1 MSIDAASNLAP
12 RSTVHVV
19 TTEHVLP
26 SNTNPHG
33 TMFGGDVLAL
43 MDKTAAIAALRFC
56 RQPVVTASTE
66 RIDFRTPIR
75 LGDIIE
81 AHAQVIHT
89 GRTSLIVTIDIYAER
104 PFSDEREHCTSG
116 YYSFVSIDEHGRPRA
131 VPPLRVETDQER
143 RLWDRGEEIRQHIHQ
158 RRAAE
163 RNETGDGR
171 LPK

>member
-1 MSIDAASNLAP
+1 MGAP
-12 RSTVHVV
+12 EVI

-26 SNTNPHG
+26 GNTNMHG

-81 AHAQVIHT
+81 AHARVIHT
-89 GRTSLIVTIDIYAER
+89 GRTSLIVRIEIYAER

-116 YYSFVSIDEHGRPRA
+116 YYTFVSIDEHG
-131 VPPLRVETDQER
+131 VPKPVPTLPVETEEDQR
-143 RLWDRGEEIRQHIHQ
+143 NWQRGEEIRQHIRE
-158 RRAAE
+158 RRNAE
-163 RNETGDGR
+163 REEG
-171 LPK
+171 